1 VVSDISPSARLD
13 QAVSAFVR
21 QELGSPVG
29 AIIGYLDI
37 LLEDARREG
46 LEHFVSD
53 LVRMR
58 TAAGDLLAL
67 IDRIAGGSAGGVDPG
82 RLRHDLRTPLNAIK
96 GYSELILEEAR
107 EGGSGALVEDLSAV
121 LGLAGRLLSEID
133 RIASFGEQSGESP
146 APQPIEIVRQVLR
159 TVEPLNP
166 VEAGQSQVPSSRVLV
181 VDDDPANR
189 DLLSRR
195 LEREGHCVAA
205 AAEGT
210 TALQL
215 AAGGAFDLVLLD
227 MMMPGLSGFEVLSRL
242 KADDRFRDLPVIMI
256 SALDELDSTVRCI
269 EAGAEDYLPKPFNP
283 VLLRA
288 RINASLEKKRLRD
301 SERAFAEE
309 LQAEKERSEALLRN
323 ILPPTIIQR
332 LRDGERVIA
341 DRVAEA
347 TILFSDLVDFTALTA
362 RLPPERTIA
371 LLGALFADFDALAA
385 RLGLEKI
392 KTIGDGYMVAGGLP
406 EPRPDHAAAV
416 AEMALQ
422 MHELAAAVAA
432 EFDETVQLR
441 IGVHSGE
448 LFAGVIGT
456 HKFVYDVWGD
466 TVNTAKRIET
476 YGAPGRTHL
485 SAVTRDLLGD
495 AYQFEPRRPLEVK
508 GKGQIKTFFLTGRT
522 THLDQPQ
529 TQKLARLRSQGPPQ
543 QQNF

>member
-1 VVSDISPSARLD
+1 VSDTNPAGRLD
-13 QAVSAFVR
+13 QAVAAFVR

-29 AIIGYLDI
+29 VIIGYLDI
-37 LLEDARREG
+37 LLEDARRDG
-46 LEHFVSD
+46 LESFVPD
-53 LVRMR
+53 IVRMR
-58 TAAGDLLAL
+58 SAAGDLLAL
-67 IDRIAGGSAGGVDPG
+67 IERIVGGSADIDPG

-96 GYSELILEEAR
+96 GYGELILEEAGA
-107 EGGSGALVEDLSAV
+107 GGSEALVEDLSAV
-121 LGLAGRLLSEID
+121 LGLAGRLLSDID
-133 RIASFGEQSGESP
+133 RIASFGEQSREP
-146 APQPIEIVRQVLR
+146 ASSQPVEIVRRVLR

-166 VEAGQSQVPSSRVLV
+166 AEAAQSQVPSSRVLV

-189 DLLSRR
+189 DLLFRR
-195 LEREGHCVAA
+195 LEREGHRVAA
-205 AAEGT
+205 AEDGT
-210 TALQL
+210 TALQM
-215 AAGGAFDLVLLD
+215 AASGAFDLVLLD

-242 KADDRFRDLPVIMI
+242 KADERTRDLPVIMI

-301 SERAFAEE
+301 RERAFAEE
-309 LQAEKERSEALLRN
+309 LRAEKERSEALLRN
-323 ILPPTIIQR
+323 ILPSTIIQR

-371 LLGALFADFDALAA
+371 LLGALFADFDALAE

-392 KTIGDGYMVAGGLP
+392 KTIGDGYMVAGGVP

-416 AEMALQ
+416 AEMALE
-422 MHELAAAVAA
+422 MHKLAAAVAV

-476 YGAPGRTHL
+476 YGAPGRIHV
-485 SAVTRDLLGD
+485 SAATWEMLGR
-495 AYQFEPRRPLEVK
+495 AYVFEARGALELK
-508 GKGQIKTFFLTGRT
+508 GKPPMTTFFLTGRT
-522 THLDQPQ
+522 DNRPDAPIS
-529 TQKLARLRSQGPPQ
+529 ARC
-543 QQNF
+543 

>member
-1 VVSDISPSARLD
+1 MSRTSPSGRLE
-13 QAVSAFVR
+13 QAVAAFVR

-29 AIIGYLDI
+29 AIIGYVDI
-37 LLEDARREG
+37 LLEDAHRDG
-46 LEHFVSD
+46 LDEFVGD
-53 LVRMR
+53 LARMR
-58 TAAGDLLAL
+58 TAASNLLAL
-67 IDRIAGGSAGGVDPG
+67 IDRIVDGSAGGADPG

-96 GYSELILEEAR
+96 GYAELILDEAR
-107 EGGSGALVEDLSAV
+107 DRAPGPLIQDLAAV
-121 LGLAGRLLSEID
+121 LGLAGRLLADID
-133 RIASFGEQSGESP
+133 RIAELGEKAEPLAAAPP
-146 APQPIEIVRQVLR
+146 AEIVREVLR
-159 TVEPLNP
+159 AVEPLS
-166 VEAGQSQVPSSRVLV
+166 AGDTAPAESLSSRILV
-181 VDDDPANR
+181 VDDDAANR
-189 DLLSRR
+189 DLLLRR
-195 LEREGHCVAA
+195 LEREGHRVAT
-205 AAEGT
+205 AENGA
-210 TALQL
+210 TALQMS
-215 AAGGAFDLVLLD
+215 ATGAFDLVLLD

-242 KADDRFRDLPVIMI
+242 KADERTIDLPVIMI
-256 SALDELDSTVRCI
+256 SALNEFDSTVRCI

-301 SERAFAEE
+301 RERAIAEE
-309 LQAEKERSEALLRN
+309 LRAEKDRSEALLRN
-323 ILPPTIIQR
+323 ILPGTIIQR

-406 EPRPDHAAAV
+406 EPRSDHAAAV
-416 AEMALQ
+416 AEMALE
-422 MHELAAAVAA
+422 MHKLAAVVGA

-448 LFAGVIGT
+448 VFAGVIGT

-476 YGAPGRTHL
+476 YGAPGRIHV
-485 SAVTRDLLGD
+485 SAATQEMLHG
-495 AYQFEPRRPLEVK
+495 AYSFEARGALELK
-508 GKGQIKTFFLTGRT
+508 GKPPMTTFFLTGRV
-522 THLDQPQ
+522 DKRP
-529 TQKLARLRSQGPPQ
+529 A
-543 QQNF
+543 